1 MLDPGGLIAV
11 TCRVMTP
18 RVVAIGGGKG
28 GVGKSLV
35 AANVGIFL
43 ATLGKR
49 VVLVDG
55 SFGAPNLHIFAGV
68 PRPTRSLS
76 EALAPGGPTLDELAV
91 ATHVPGVR
99 LVAGVSDPPWV
110 AEPGPAGVKIIA
122 DQLRQLPADWVVVD
136 LGSGLGSHT
145 LELFLEADI
154 GLLVAVP
161 DPTSI
166 ELMHRFIKAA
176 FLKHLERKHLTHL
189 APGRHRGSPDSVV
202 PGGAEPRLEGGT
214 PSPLEVYLGAVEAQA
229 PELPQLREAIL
240 GFAPHL
246 VINAARS
253 KSDME
258 LGRAVA
264 SVVRRRLGA
273 PIRYLG
279 HLEYDEA
286 VWASTRRR
294 RPLLIEHPETRVAKC
309 FERVARGLLAV
320 RPPSMDGEVL
330 PADSHYELLE
340 VPPTASFEDIRR
352 ANRRIRDIY
361 GAESIAISGLFDPAS
376 LEAVHRRLDLAYT
389 SLMDAAK
396 RKEYDM
402 ELFPDGVPM
411 PVSLPAQ
418 PLGAEVLTPRQPAKV
433 DDPATLAAR
442 PPMPDITPHTE
453 FTGPLLRQIREAIGI
468 ELREIAERSKIGM
481 AYLNALE
488 AEVFTKLP
496 AAVYVRG
503 FLSEYARALGLD
515 GERVKQT
522 YLARFRAT
530 RPSADDEDEHRD
542 HRERK
547 TTDGL
552 VTIGKPVKP

>member
-1 MLDPGGLIAV
+1 MSMPPPAAQGTI
-11 TCRVMTP
+11 P

-55 SFGAPNLHIFAGV
+55 AFGAPNLHIFAGV
-68 PRPTRSLS
+68 PRPSRSLS
-76 EALAPGGPTLDELAV
+76 EAFVANGPTLSELAV

-99 LVAGVSDPPWV
+99 LVSGIYDPPWV
-110 AEPGPAGVKIIA
+110 SEPTPVQVATIA
-122 DQLRQLPADWVVVD
+122 RQLRQLPADWVVVD
-136 LGSGLGSHT
+136 LGSGIASPM

-166 ELMHRFIKAA
+166 ELMHRFVKAA
-176 FLKHLERKHLTHL
+176 FLKHLERRGLAHLVRASAREPL
-189 APGRHRGSPDSVV
+189 DPDRRHD
-202 PGGAEPRLEGGT
+202 GGT
-214 PSPLEVYLGAVEAQA
+214 PSALEIYLASVEAQA
-229 PELPQLREAIL
+229 PELPELHDAIL
-240 GFAPHL
+240 AFAPHL
-246 VINAARS
+246 VINSARS

-264 SVVRRRLGA
+264 SVVRRRIGA

-294 RPLLIEHPETRVAKC
+294 RPLLIEHPETRIAKC

-320 RPPSMDGEVL
+320 RPPSGDGDVL

-361 GAESIAISGLFDPAS
+361 GAESIAISGLYDPAS

-411 PVSLPAQ
+411 PISPPAA
-418 PLGAEVLTPRQPAKV
+418 PGEVVPPRTKI
-433 DDPATLAAR
+433 DDPATLAVR
-442 PPMPDITPHTE
+442 PPMPEVSPHTE
-453 FTGPLLRQIREAIGI
+453 FTGPLLRQVREAIGV

-481 AYLNALE
+481 AYLHALE
-488 AEVFTKLP
+488 GELFAKLP

-503 FLSEYARALGLD
+503 FLAEYARALGLD
-515 GERVKQT
+515 AERVKHT
-522 YLARFRAT
+522 YLARFRAA
-530 RPSADDEDEHRD
+530 RPSPDDDEDHARE
-542 HRERK
+542 RERK
-547 TTDGL
+547 VASDGAPRA
-552 VTIGKPVKP
+552 KP

>member
-1 MLDPGGLIAV
+1 MSAAPNQQ
-11 TCRVMTP
+11 P

-49 VVLVDG
+49 VVLVDAA
-55 SFGAPNLHIFAGV
+55 FGAPNLHIFAGV

-76 EALAPGGPTLDELAV
+76 EAVAANGPRLADLAV
-91 ATHVPGVR
+91 GTHVPGVK
-99 LVAGVSDPPWV
+99 LIAGFQDPPWM
-110 AEPGPAGVKIIA
+110 AEPGPQVVRLVSE
-122 DQLRQLPADWVVVD
+122 QLRSLPADWVVVD
-136 LGSGLGSHT
+136 LGPGIGSPT
-145 LELFLEADI
+145 LELFLDADI
-154 GLLVAVP
+154 SLLLAVP

-166 ELMHRFIKAA
+166 ELMHRFVKAA
-176 FLKHLERKHLTHL
+176 FLKSLEQRGLGHL
-189 APGRHRGSPDSVV
+189 AACAHSEE
-202 PGGAEPRLEGGT
+202 GA
-214 PSPLEVYLGAVEAQA
+214 PSPLDLWLSAVEAGA
-229 PELPQLREAIL
+229 PELDELKKAIL
-240 GFAPHL
+240 AFAPHL
-246 VINAARS
+246 VVNSARS

-264 SVVRRRLGA
+264 SVARRRLGV

-294 RPLLIEHPETRVAKC
+294 RPLLIEHPETRIAKC

-320 RPPSMDGEVL
+320 KPPALDGDVL
-330 PADSHYELLE
+330 PNDSHYELLE

-361 GAESIAISGLFDPAS
+361 GAESIAISGLYDPAS

-396 RKEYDM
+396 RKEYDL

-411 PVSLPAQ
+411 PVQHAPSAPHSDA
-418 PLGAEVLTPRQPAKV
+418 PPPRPPAKV
-433 DDPATLAAR
+433 DDPAVIVAR
-442 PPMPDITPHTE
+442 PPMPELGPQTE
-453 FTGPLLRQIREAIGI
+453 YSGPLLRQIREAIGV
-468 ELREIAERSKIGM
+468 ELREIAEKSKIGM

-488 AEVFTKLP
+488 GEVFAKLP

-503 FLSEYARALGLD
+503 FLAEYARALGLD
-515 GERVKQT
+515 VERVKQT
-522 YLARFRAT
+522 YLRRFKAV
-530 RPSADDEDEHRD
+530 RPSPDDEDEQ
-542 HRERK
+542 RERPAK
-547 TTDGL
+547 S
-552 VTIGKPVKP
+552 

>member
-1 MLDPGGLIAV
+1 M
-11 TCRVMTP
+11 
-18 RVVAIGGGKG
+18 VAIGGGKG

-35 AANVGIFL
+35 SANVGIFL

-49 VVLVDG
+49 VVLIDA
-55 SFGAPNLHIFAGV
+55 SFGAPNLHIFTGV
-68 PRPTRSLS
+68 PRPSRSLY
-76 EALAPGGPTLDELAV
+76 EALPGGSRDPVSLAELAV

-99 LVAGVSDPPWV
+99 LIGGVYDPASVANVSREAI
-110 AEPGPAGVKIIA
+110 AELVGQI
-122 DQLRQLPADWVVVD
+122 RTLPADWVVID
-136 LGSGLGSHT
+136 LGPGLTAPT

-166 ELMHRFIKAA
+166 ELMHRFVKAA
-176 FLKHLERKHLTHL
+176 FLARLERRGLGHL
-189 APGRHRGSPDSVV
+189 ARGPSK
-202 PGGAEPRLEGGT
+202 EPRDHEGGT
-214 PSPLEVYLGAVEAQA
+214 PSALEIYLSAVGNGAPDVD
-229 PELPQLREAIL
+229 QLRDAIL
-240 GFAPHL
+240 GFSPHL

-264 SVVRRRLGA
+264 SAARRRLGT

-294 RPLLIEHPETRVAKC
+294 RPLLIEHPETRIAKC
-309 FERVARGLLAV
+309 FERVARGLLAI
-320 RPPSMDGEVL
+320 RPQAADGDVL
-330 PADSHYELLE
+330 PSDSHYELLE

-361 GAESIAISGLFDPAS
+361 GAESIAVSGLYDPAS
-376 LEAVHRRLDLAYT
+376 LEAVHRRLDLSYT
-389 SLMDAAK
+389 TLMDAAK
-396 RKEYDM
+396 RKEYDL

-411 PVSLPAQ
+411 PIPGHTSDAI
-418 PLGAEVLTPRQPAKV
+418 PRPPAKV

-442 PPMPDITPHTE
+442 PPMPELGPRTE
-453 FTGPLLRQIREAIGI
+453 FSGPLLRQIREAVGV

-481 AYLNALE
+481 QYLSAME
-488 AEVFTKLP
+488 GEVFAKLP

-503 FLSEYARALGLD
+503 FLGEYARALGLD
-515 GERVKQT
+515 AERVKQT
-522 YLARFRAT
+522 YLERYRVARGPAE
-530 RPSADDEDEHRD
+530 PEDEPKSAPDVSRPA
-542 HRERK
+542 
-547 TTDGL
+547 
-552 VTIGKPVKP
+552 KP

>member
-1 MLDPGGLIAV
+1 MS
-11 TCRVMTP
+11 P

-55 SFGAPNLHIFAGV
+55 AFGAPNLHIFAGV
-68 PRPTRSLS
+68 PRPARSLS
-76 EALAPGGPTLDELAV
+76 EALIPGGPGGPGAPGVPTLSDLAV
-91 ATHVPGVR
+91 PTHVPGVR
-99 LVAGVSDPPWV
+99 LVASTSDPPWA
-110 AEPGPAGVKIIA
+110 AEPSPEAVRA
-122 DQLRQLPADWVVVD
+122 LAAQLRALPADWVVVD
-136 LGSGLGSHT
+136 LGPGLTSPT
-145 LELFLEADI
+145 LELFVEADL
-154 GLLVAVP
+154 GVLVAVP

-166 ELMHRFIKAA
+166 ELMHRFVRAA
-176 FLKHLERKHLTHL
+176 FLRSLHRRGLGHL
-189 APGRHRGSPDSVV
+189 APRPD
-202 PGGAEPRLEGGT
+202 EPPRRLGEHEGGM
-214 PSPLEVYLGAVEAQA
+214 PSPLEIYLAAVEARA
-229 PELPQLREAIL
+229 PDLDALRGAIL

-246 VINAARS
+246 VINSARS

-264 SVVRRRLGA
+264 SVARRRLGA

-309 FERVARGLLAV
+309 FERVARAILAA
-320 RPPSMDGEVL
+320 RPPSGDGDVL
-330 PADSHYELLE
+330 PSDSHYELLE

-361 GAESIAISGLFDPAS
+361 GAESVAISGLYDPAS

-389 SLMDAAK
+389 TLMDAAK
-396 RKEYDM
+396 RKDYDL

-411 PVSLPAQ
+411 PVTPPPGPPGSGPTVPPRVAK
-418 PLGAEVLTPRQPAKV
+418 ADDSVNLT
-433 DDPATLAAR
+433 AR
-442 PPMPDITPHTE
+442 PPMPELSPHTE
-453 FTGPLLRQIREAIGI
+453 FTGPLLRQIREAVGV

-481 AYLNALE
+481 AYLQALE
-488 AEVFTKLP
+488 AELFAKLP
-496 AAVYVRG
+496 AFVYVRG
-503 FLSEYARALGLD
+503 FLAEYARALGLD
-515 GERVKQT
+515 VERVKQS
-522 YLARFRAT
+522 YLARYKAA
-530 RPSADDEDEHRD
+530 RPSPDDEDD
-542 HRERK
+542 PPAK
-547 TTDGL
+547 A
-552 VTIGKPVKP
+552 

>member
-1 MLDPGGLIAV
+1 
-11 TCRVMTP
+11 MTPTGP

-49 VVLVDG
+49 VIVVDG
-55 SFGAPNLHIFAGV
+55 AFGAPNLHIFAGV
-68 PRPTRSLS
+68 PRPARSLS
-76 EALAPGGPTLDELAV
+76 EVFVAGGPALSDIAV
-91 ATHVPGVR
+91 ATHVPGVK
-99 LVAGVSDPPWV
+99 LIGGVYDPPWV
-110 AEPGPAGVKIIA
+110 SEPGPEVVKLVCE
-122 DQLRQLPADWVVVD
+122 QLRQLPADWVVVD
-136 LGSGLGSHT
+136 LGPGITSPI

-154 GLLVAVP
+154 GILVAVP

-166 ELMHRFIKAA
+166 ELMHRFVRAA
-176 FLKHLERKHLTHL
+176 FLAKLRRKGLGHL
-189 APGRHRGSPDSVV
+189 AQGR
-202 PGGAEPRLEGGT
+202 RLLATLPQDHDGGT
-214 PSPLEVYLGAVEAQA
+214 PSPLEIYLAAVEDQSPDVKA
-229 PELPQLREAIL
+229 LHDTIL
-240 GFAPHL
+240 EFSPHL
-246 VINAARS
+246 VINCARS

-264 SVVRRRLGA
+264 SVARRRMGA

-294 RPLLIEHPETRVAKC
+294 RPLLIEHPETRIAKC
-309 FERVARGLLAV
+309 IERVARGLMATKPATL
-320 RPPSMDGEVL
+320 DGDVL
-330 PADSHYELLE
+330 PSDSHYDLLE

-361 GAESIAISGLFDPAS
+361 GGESIAISGLYDPAS

-389 SLMDAAK
+389 TLMDAAK

-411 PVSLPAQ
+411 PVSLPNTSPHSDA
-418 PLGAEVLTPRQPAKV
+418 PSARPPAKV
-433 DDPATLAAR
+433 DDPATIVSR
-442 PPMPDITPHTE
+442 PPMPEISPMTE
-453 FTGPLLRQIREAIGI
+453 FSGPLLRQIREAIGI

-488 AEVFTKLP
+488 GEVFAKLP
-496 AAVYVRG
+496 PAVYVRG
-503 FLSEYARALGLD
+503 FLAEYARALGLES
-515 GERVKQT
+515 ERVKQT
-522 YLARFRAT
+522 YLARFRAA
-530 RPSADDEDEHRD
+530 RPSPDDEDEEHAQRATA
-542 HRERK
+542 RNESVSRPM
-547 TTDGL
+547 
-552 VTIGKPVKP
+552 KP

>member
-1 MLDPGGLIAV
+1 MA
-11 TCRVMTP
+11 P

-28 GVGKSLV
+28 GIGKSLV

-55 SFGAPNLHIFAGV
+55 AFGAANLHLFAGV
-68 PRPTRSLS
+68 PRPSRSLY
-76 EALAPGGPTLDELAV
+76 EALEADQPVPLAELAV
-91 ATHVPGVR
+91 PTHVPGVR
-99 LVAGVSDPPWV
+99 LVGGVYDPPWV
-110 AEPGPAGVKIIA
+110 GDPPRDAVHALAVQIRA
-122 DQLRQLPADWVVVD
+122 LPADWVVVD
-136 LGSGLGSHT
+136 LGPGLGAAT

-166 ELMHRFIKAA
+166 ELMHRFVRAG
-176 FLKHLERKHLTHL
+176 FLAHLHRAGLAHL
-189 APGRHRGSPDSVV
+189 ADVPGRAPREHEGGMPSALDIYLAAVSSASPD
-202 PGGAEPRLEGGT
+202 
-214 PSPLEVYLGAVEAQA
+214 VER
-229 PELPQLREAIL
+229 LREAIL

-264 SVVRRRLGA
+264 SSARRRLGT

-294 RPLLIEHPETRVAKC
+294 RPLLIEHPETRIAKC
-309 FERVARGLLAV
+309 FERVARALLAV
-320 RPPSMDGEVL
+320 RGQGSGALATEVL
-330 PADSHYELLE
+330 PSDSHYELLE

-352 ANRRIRDIY
+352 ANRRVRDIY
-361 GAESIAISGLFDPAS
+361 GAESIAVSGLYDPAS

-389 SLMDAAK
+389 TLMDAAK
-396 RKEYDM
+396 RKEYDL

-411 PVSLPAQ
+411 PVASPQ
-418 PLGAEVLTPRQPAKV
+418 AEASAPQTRASAKA
-433 DDPATLAAR
+433 DDPATLAVR
-442 PPMPDITPHTE
+442 PPMPQIDARTE
-453 FTGPLLRQIREAIGI
+453 FSGPLLRQIREAVGV

-481 AYLNALE
+481 AYLQALE
-488 AEVFTKLP
+488 SEAFAKLP
-496 AAVYVRG
+496 APVYVRG
-503 FLSEYARALGLD
+503 FLAEYARALGLD
-515 GERVKQT
+515 VERVKQT
-522 YLARFRAT
+522 YLERYRAARPQAE
-530 RPSADDEDEHRD
+530 SDESEPA
-542 HRERK
+542 
-547 TTDGL
+547 
-552 VTIGKPVKP
+552 KP